1 MSEAINHIVVDDETG
16 VVVNV
21 ILLEPEGEFALPGH
35 SVAPQPAGVGVGWIR
50 LPDEGGGYSNP
61 NAPPAPDLG
70 EVKRAQLRL
79 INQAF
84 DVRYAVVTEGYP
96 QGEKETWPDQKAE
109 ALAWEADPAVATPYL
124 DGIAAQ
130 RQMDRVEF
138 RQRTLAKVHLFT
150 QVSQVLVGRRQRYE
164 DLIAAAET
172 TEAVAA
178 IVWEDEDPPAVGEG
192 GN

>member
-1 MSEAINHIVVDDETG
+1 MSEAINHIVVNDETG

-21 ILLEPEGEFALPGH
+21 ILLEPEAEYALSGH
-35 SVAPQPAGVGVGWIR
+35 SVAPQPEGVGVGWIR
-50 LPDEGGGYSNP
+50 DSEGGGYSNP
-61 NAPPAPDLG
+61 NPPPAPDLA
-70 EVKRAQLRL
+70 EVKRAQLHL

-84 DVRYAVVTEGYP
+84 DMRYAVVTEGYP

-109 ALAWEADPAVATPYL
+109 ALAWAADPAVATPYL

-130 RQMDRVEF
+130 RQMDPIEF

-178 IVWEDEDPPAVGEG
+178 IVWEDEDPPPVSEG